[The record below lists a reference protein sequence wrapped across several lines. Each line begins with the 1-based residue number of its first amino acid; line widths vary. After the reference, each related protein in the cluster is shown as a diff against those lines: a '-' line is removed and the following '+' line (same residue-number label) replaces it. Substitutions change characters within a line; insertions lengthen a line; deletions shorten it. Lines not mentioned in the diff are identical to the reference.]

1 MKEIVDLIVTNGM
14 SVVIIGYFIFKDWKQ
29 TTQIVNN
36 LNEVSKGIACLLE
49 RSDNNDR

>member
-1 MKEIVDLIVTNGM
+1 MTEIVETITSNGM
-14 SVVIIGYFIFKDWKQ
+14 SAVIIGYFIFKDWKQ

-36 LNEVSKGIACLLE
+36 LTEICKGIACLLE